1 MVTPSMMIEKEKEG
15 PAREKEM
22 DREPKPA
29 VLEAGGQHCVT
40 GVSGGR

>member
-22 DREPKPA
+22 DKEPKPA
-29 VLEAGGQHCVT
+29 VLEAGGRHCVT
-40 GVSGGR
+40 GVSGGK